1 MLKITL
7 KNIHESIQEK
17 AKEQGYN
24 VLIIE
29 SYPNKDQDFL
39 RVVIAQNENEYV
51 CWVYNLNDNAFY
63 SGHYAKTFEEADWK
77 LQERIKK

>member
-17 AKEQGYN
+17 AKEQGYK

-29 SYPNKDQDFL
+29 SYPNNDQDFL
-39 RVVIAQNENEYV
+39 RVVIAQNEN
-51 CWVYNLNDNAFY
+51 
-63 SGHYAKTFEEADWK
+63 
-77 LQERIKK
+77 

>member
-63 SGHYAKTFEEADWK
+63 SGYYAKTFEEADWK

>member
-17 AKEQGYN
+17 AKEQGYK

-29 SYPNKDQDFL
+29 SYPNNDQDFL

-63 SGHYAKTFEEADWK
+63 SGYYTKTFEEADWK
-77 LQERIKK
+77 LKERIKQ